1 MDAKTPAQLAD
12 DAAEAVR
19 SANHAT
25 FTAGPALGWEF
36 PSDAYDVIG
45 HLQAMVQ
52 RLPQLLQQTGA
63 HVQRL
68 ADSGHVRSDRGGNG
82 ADEVAAALDAIGRAS
97 ADAVA
102 MAAALDT
109 AHSALSPLAWQD
121 STPPT
126 PGDHGDDC
134 ACDECLPED
143 PRADGGMA

>member
-1 MDAKTPAQLAD
+1 MTDPKTPAQLAD

-25 FTAGPALGWEF
+25 LSAGPALGWEF

-45 HLQAMVQ
+45 NLLAMVQ
-52 RLPQLLQQTGA
+52 RLPQLLEQTGA

-68 ADSGHVRSDRGGNG
+68 ATADHVRSDRGGNG

-97 ADAVA
+97 DDAVS

-109 AHSALSPLAWQD
+109 AHSALSPLAYQD
-121 STPPT
+121 
-126 PGDHGDDC
+126 
-134 ACDECLPED
+134 
-143 PRADGGMA
+143 